1 MTSVFLVLLGAGL
14 VAASGVPALFTS
26 SRSAAGQR
34 VSVAVLVSGAALG
47 LAGTVWALASPG
59 DVDVSLAW
67 ALPIGAFSVSVDPLS
82 AFFLFPAFLVP
93 ALGAVYG
100 LSYWKQAEHPENG
113 RKLGFFYGL
122 LSGGM
127 AMVVISRDAVLFLI
141 AWEIMALSAYFAAT
155 AENDKEEVR
164 KAGWVYLVA
173 THAGTLVLIA
183 MFGLWR
189 SSTGGFALLNSPGL
203 APGVAGAIFILALI
217 GFGFKAGFM
226 PLHVWLP
233 GAHANAPSHVSA
245 LMSGVMLKMGVYGI
259 IRMTGLLDA
268 AEPWWGFVL
277 LSVGAVSAVFGIA
290 FACGQSDMKRM
301 LAYSSIENLGIIAM
315 GIGLAL
321 LGMAYDRPELML
333 LGMGGALLHVWNH
346 GLFKSLLFLGSGA
359 IIHAAGTRDIDLM
372 GGLGKKMPKAAL
384 LFAVGV
390 IAICALPPLNGF
402 AGEWLLYL
410 GLFRTLDPANTTGLA
425 LAGSA
430 AAALALTGALAV
442 AGFVKLY
449 GAIFLGEPR
458 SDSSSRAHDP
468 GRSMLGPMAVLAI
481 GCCAIGLAPALA
493 APLLERALRVW
504 APPIDET
511 ISISTFA
518 PLGWI
523 SVAGAILIAFLAALF
538 LWRRSVDRKKTAVAA
553 GTWDCGYARPTARMQ
568 YTGSSLSQSLVRMF
582 SFALW
587 PRTRFSKPRSAFPGK
602 AEFET
607 RTPDAVL
614 ERLVLPVFDFFERLL
629 QRLRVFQQ
637 GQTYLYVLYVAV
649 ITIAL
654 FVFNGMGAGL

>member
-1 MTSVFLVLLGAGL
+1 MSSVFLVLLGAGL
-14 VAASGVPALFTS
+14 VAMSGFPALLMS

-34 VSVAVLVSGAALG
+34 ASVALLVSGSAIG
-47 LAGTVWALASPG
+47 LAGAAWALASPEAADFAMG
-59 DVDVSLAW
+59 W

-93 ALGAVYG
+93 AIGAVYG

-113 RKLGFFYGL
+113 RRLGFFYGL

-127 AMVVISRDAVLFLI
+127 ATVIVARDAVLFLI

-155 AENDKEEVR
+155 AESDKAEVR
-164 KAGWVYLVA
+164 KAGWIYLVA
-173 THAGTLVLIA
+173 THAGTLALIA

-189 SSTGGFALLNSPGL
+189 GATGSFALLNSPGL
-203 APGVAGAIFILALI
+203 APGAAGAIFILALV

-245 LMSGVMLKMGVYGI
+245 LMSGAMLKLGVYGI
-259 IRMTGLLDA
+259 VRMTGLMDS
-268 AEPWWGFVL
+268 AEPWWGFTL
-277 LSVGAVSAVFGIA
+277 LAVGALSAVLGIA

-321 LGMAYDRPELML
+321 LGAAYDRPELML

-359 IIHAAGTRDIDLM
+359 VIHAAGTRDVDLM
-372 GGLGKKMPKAAL
+372 GGLGKKMPKAAF
-384 LFAVGV
+384 LFAVGAV
-390 IAICALPPLNGF
+390 AICALPPLNGF
-402 AGEWLLYL
+402 SGEWLLYL
-410 GLFRTLDPANTTGLA
+410 GLFRALDPANTTGLA

-430 AAALALTGALAV
+430 AAALALAGALAL
-442 AGFVKLY
+442 AAFVKLY
-449 GAIFLGEPR
+449 GSVFLGEAR
-458 SDSSSRAHDP
+458 SESSGHVREP
-468 GRSMLGPMAVLAI
+468 GKAMLVPMGALAF
-481 GCCAIGLAPALA
+481 GCFAIGLAPALA
-493 APLLERALRVW
+493 APLAERALRAW
-504 APPIDET
+504 APPIDEA

-523 SVAGAILIAFLAALF
+523 SLAGAGLAAILGALF
-538 LWRRSVDRKKTAVAA
+538 LWRRSAGRKRAAAEA

-568 YTGSSLSQSLVRMF
+568 YTGSSLSQSVVKMF

-587 PRTRFSKPRSAFPGK
+587 PRTRISKPSSAFPDE
-602 AEFET
+602 AAFES
-607 RTPDAVL
+607 RVPDAAL
-614 ERLVLPVFDFFERLL
+614 ERIVLPVFDFFERLL
-629 QRLRVFQQ
+629 ARLRFFQQ
-637 GQTYLYVLYVAV
+637 GQTYLYVLYVAL

-654 FVFNGMGAGL
+654 FLFNGTGAGL